1 MERPRPAA
9 PAIVEV
15 AALLAAAEG
24 PGPVWSATTVDLNV
38 NLIAF
43 DAGQGV
49 PPHVNDEVDVLIL
62 AVSGEGVVEVD
73 GVAHRL
79 GAGHLCLI
87 PKGASRSIRAL
98 GGRFAYV
105 TCHRRRGGLMPA

>member
-1 MERPRPAA
+1 MERRQPTA
-9 PAIVEV
+9 PEIVAIPG
-15 AALLAAAEG
+15 LLATGEG
-24 PGPVWSATTVDLNV
+24 PGPVWAATTADLNV

-105 TCHRRRGGLMPA
+105 TCH